1 MTAAIP
7 ARRRRKMI
15 ADYVAGMSQNAV
27 ARKYG
32 VSPATAHRFVK
43 EAGVSRDLTAA
54 KALEFADL
62 RAQKA
67 AEKAK
72 AEEEL
77 ELTNGHWMPNSRG
90 IQIWQPCFFNTI
102 QACNINHQEN
112 SNAA

>member
-1 MTAAIP
+1 MSNAIP
-7 ARRRRKMI
+7 ARKRRKMI

-43 EAGVSRDLTAA
+43 EAGVSRNLTAA

-62 RAQKA
+62 RARKA

-72 AEEEL
+72 AEDEL
-77 ELTNGHWMPNSRG
+77 SLSNGHWMPNRRG
-90 IQIWQPCFFNTI
+90 IQVWQPCFFTSV
-102 QACNINHQEN
+102 QTCTINHQEN
-112 SNAA
+112 RNAA